1 MSAAPGRSQAS
12 SHRSAQHAGT
22 PVSARASI
30 LTRLRA
36 AATPQAVPLP
46 DVKAWFDARQRQ
58 EDTAQRV
65 SRLRNAMQAMKTEVH
80 DTTADGWPDLL
91 LRLAA
96 AKGLRNLLI
105 GSDTPHGAHLEALE
119 PAHLILKRYSE
130 SIDGWRDVL
139 FNDVDAALTL
149 AKSAIAETG
158 AVVLWPTPTEPRLMS
173 LVPSV
178 HFVLLDVE
186 TIHADF
192 FSAITAEGWSQGLP
206 TNALLI
212 SGPSKTPDIQQTL
225 AFGAHGPR
233 ELVLL
238 LRHAEP
244 ASPGD
249 VA

>member
-1 MSAAPGRSQAS
+1 MNTRLNSTPAPDG
-12 SHRSAQHAGT
+12 
-22 PVSARASI
+22 SARASI
-30 LTRLRA
+30 LARLRA
-36 AATPQAVPLP
+36 AATPQVVPMP
-46 DVKAWFDARQRQ
+46 DVKAWFNARQRQ
-58 EDTAQRV
+58 EDAAQRV

-80 DTTADGWPDLL
+80 DTTADGWSDLL

-105 GSDTPHGAHLEALE
+105 GSDTPHGAQLESLE
-119 PAHLILKRYSE
+119 PEHLSLKRYSE

-139 FNDVDAALTL
+139 FDDVDAALTL

-158 AVVLWPTPTEPRLMS
+158 ALVLWPTPSEPRLMS

-178 HFVLLDVE
+178 HFVLLDVA

-192 FSAITAEGWSQGLP
+192 FSAITAEGWTQGLP

-212 SGPSKTPDIQQTL
+212 SGPSKTADIQQTL

-244 ASPGD
+244 DNRGEAE
-249 VA
+249 